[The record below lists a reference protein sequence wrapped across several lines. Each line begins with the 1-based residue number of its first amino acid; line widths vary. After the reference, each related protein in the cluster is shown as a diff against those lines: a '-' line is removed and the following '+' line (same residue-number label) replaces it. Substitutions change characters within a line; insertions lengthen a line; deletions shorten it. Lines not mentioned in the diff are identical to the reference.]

1 VSDQVH
7 ASDETKLREL
17 ERRFEALNRMVQVSL
32 VMNSTLKLQPLLQY
46 IMEAST
52 EITGAEA
59 ASILLMDKNTNELRF
74 TAATGPDSEG
84 LMDMVVPLEGSIAG
98 AIVSENRAII
108 IDDAARDPRHFKDVD
123 AEIEFQTR
131 AILGVPMRIREN
143 LIGVLEVLNK
153 RQGRFNDE
161 DLRHIT
167 ILASQAAV
175 AIENARLVTAIRRA
189 NEELEQLNKMKN
201 DFIAIASHEL
211 RTPLG
216 VVLGYASFLREEA
229 EGEQAEH
236 AEHVL
241 QSALHLRNLIED
253 MTNLRYVQ
261 IDRAELD
268 MEVVALGRI
277 LTAAHSDVIELAEAK
292 EQVLLLELPDHPVEI
307 VADPLKLE
315 MALTNVLNNA
325 VKFTP
330 PRGVIVLSAD
340 ERHNEVRIRVQ
351 DNGIGLDPANVDRI
365 YDQFY
370 QVEDPMTRRHG
381 GLGLG
386 LTIAQAIVQRHDGRI
401 WAESA
406 GIGLGTTINI
416 ALPVVRNAAT

>member
-1 VSDQVH
+1 
-7 ASDETKLREL
+7 
-17 ERRFEALNRMVQVSL
+17 
-32 VMNSTLKLQPLLQY
+32 
-46 IMEAST
+46 
-52 EITGAEA
+52 
-59 ASILLMDKNTNELRF
+59 
-74 TAATGPDSEG
+74 
-84 LMDMVVPLEGSIAG
+84 
-98 AIVSENRAII
+98 
-108 IDDAARDPRHFKDVD
+108 
-123 AEIEFQTR
+123 
-131 AILGVPMRIREN
+131 VPMRVREN

-175 AIENARLVTAIRRA
+175 AIENARLVMAIRRA

-236 AEHVL
+236 AEQVL

-268 MEVVALGRI
+268 MEVVTLRQI
-277 LTAAHSDVIELAEAK
+277 LAAAHSDVIELAEAK
-292 EQVLLLELPDHPVEI
+292 EQVLLLEQPEHPVEI

-330 PRGVIVLSAD
+330 PRGVIVLNA
-340 ERHNEVRIRVQ
+340 EVRHNEVWIRIQ
-351 DNGIGLDPANVDRI
+351 DNGLGLETDKLDRI
-365 YDQFY
+365 FDQFY

-406 GIGLGTTINI
+406 GTGLGTTINI
-416 ALPVVRNAAT
+416 ALPLVRSTPR